1 MPLNVDRQDEAL
13 WVAENGKKIFI
24 VAGVYTVSQGG
35 YSKNVSVV
43 GASTKYCALLYQN
56 KETPAPVPVSPN
68 LVKRLTFRNSALAA
82 DTSR

>member
-1 MPLNVDRQDEAL
+1 M
-13 WVAENGKKIFI
+13 
-24 VAGVYTVSQGG
+24 YTVSQGG

-43 GASTKYCALLYQN
+43 GASTKYCVLLYQN
-56 KETPAPVPVSPN
+56 TVTPAPVPVSPN